1 MPTHSRDALRSC
13 YTWRPVKAPP
23 WLLVLT
29 VGVSVSVTLVA
40 QGFNM
45 RTGAWEFTMTTSGAI
60 PMDGVPPEMRAQ
72 VDAEMRKPRTFRSC
86 VTAEDLKSLKLGKT
100 DDSDDDDCK
109 VVTSTITAT
118 AGDVV
123 RQCTGDMPRTETAH
137 YEAPTPQTVKANIS
151 NKSATGTM
159 TMVVTGKWLAAKCS
173 D

>member
-1 MPTHSRDALRSC
+1 MK
-13 YTWRPVKAPP
+13 RPV
-23 WLLVLT
+23 WLAALTIGMGLT
-29 VGVSVSVTLVA
+29 VTLFA

-45 RTGAWEFTMTTSGAI
+45 RTGAWEFNMTTSGAM

-72 VDAEMRKPRTFRSC
+72 IEAEMRKPRTFRSC

-109 VVTSTITAT
+109 VVTSKITAT

-123 RQCTGDMPRTETAH
+123 RQCAGDMPRTETAH
-137 YEAPTPQTVKANIS
+137 YEAPTPQTVNANIS
-151 NKSATGTM
+151 TKSATGTM
-159 TMVVTGKWLAAKCS
+159 TMTIAGKWVGAKCS